1 MPALTSLFGEAAWWP
16 GRRMRRAAADDL
28 FAEVA
33 ARAGIGTTQA
43 ESATHAALSTLAERI
58 TRNETRAL
66 ATRLPRG
73 LEGEIRRAA
82 ARSPERFGADEFVHR
97 MADREGVPEDEAR
110 RHARAVLTTLEANA
124 PTASSTSARSSP
136 TTTTRSSSA
145 TGRGPTRRGPRDRCP
160 TSRPT
165 PSPAYAAKPT
175 PSPLR
180 IDQHAGVE
188 QPGGV
193 ERVLGGA

>member
-1 MPALTSLFGEAAWWP
+1 LTSLFGESAWWP

-43 ESATHAALSTLAERI
+43 ESATRATLSTLAERI

-73 LEGEIRRAA
+73 LDGEIRRA

-97 MADREGVPEDEAR
+97 TADREGVPEDEAR
-110 RHARAVLTTLEANA
+110 RHARAVLTTLEAN
-124 PTASSTSARSSP
+124 STDGLEYVRAQLSDDYDALFE
-136 TTTTRSSSA
+136 
-145 TGRGPTRRGPRDRCP
+145 GRGPRPDEPAPEGPPPPAEPPDAEPRVRRETDPESATDRSARRG
-160 TSRPT
+160 
-165 PSPAYAAKPT
+165 
-175 PSPLR
+175 
-180 IDQHAGVE
+180 
-188 QPGGV
+188 
-193 ERVLGGA
+193 